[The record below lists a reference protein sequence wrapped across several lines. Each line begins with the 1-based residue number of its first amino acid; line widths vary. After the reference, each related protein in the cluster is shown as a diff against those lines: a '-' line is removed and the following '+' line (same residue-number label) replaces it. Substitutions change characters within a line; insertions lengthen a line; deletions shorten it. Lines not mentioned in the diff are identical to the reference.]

1 MCCLGRQTIVTSISA
16 MDKSGG
22 SKADCST
29 FADTVT
35 TIAEIT
41 KSVDAEQT
49 ILAAVDNGGTCAD
62 EGQPLLTDN
71 KAAVVAAQ
79 ADLTAATAHRE
90 GNRLQGDSRFLK

>member
-16 MDKSGG
+16 IDKSGG

-62 EGQPLLTDN
+62 KP
-71 KAAVVAAQ
+71 
-79 ADLTAATAHRE
+79 
-90 GNRLQGDSRFLK
+90 S